1 MHLYEIS
8 AEMRRALHELEIA
21 EEQGDAE
28 AYEAAM
34 LKLSGLQLD
43 RDEKLAACCKYAQEL
58 NAEVNAI
65 SGEMD
70 RLKGM
75 AERAEKRLEDW
86 KAYVGACLG
95 AGETWKGRGFA
106 LSWRKSEA
114 VKVADE
120 AKLPDLYW
128 RERIV
133 REPDK
138 KAISADIKAGA
149 TIPGA
154 VLEVRQNLQIK

>member
-8 AEMRRALHELEIA
+8 ADMRRALHELEIA
-21 EEQGDAE
+21 EASGDAA

-34 LKLSGLQLD
+34 ERVSKLDMD
-43 RDEKLAACCKYAQEL
+43 REQKLTACCQYAQEL
-58 NAEVNAI
+58 NAEVAAI
-65 SGEMD
+65 SAEME

-75 AERAEKRLEDW
+75 AESAERRLENW
-86 KAYVGACLG
+86 KRYIGSCLG

-128 RERIV
+128 RERTI

-138 KAISADIKAGA
+138 KAISVDIKAGT